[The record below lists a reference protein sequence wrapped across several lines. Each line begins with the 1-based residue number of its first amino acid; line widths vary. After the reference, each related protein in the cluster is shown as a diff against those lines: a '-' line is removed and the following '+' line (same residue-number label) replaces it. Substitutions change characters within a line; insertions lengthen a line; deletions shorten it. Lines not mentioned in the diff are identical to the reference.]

1 MELFFHYLSQ
11 PYLLTG
17 ILYTLLITALG
28 LGGGLVMGIVLAGMQ
43 LSRFPILAVI
53 TRAYA
58 IIFRGTP
65 LILQMIFC
73 YNALPMI
80 GIKLTAVE
88 AAGLALALNE
98 APFIAEIIRGN
109 IIAVDRGQIVA
120 GQALGMTPA
129 VVMLRVVAPQAI
141 RSMVPALG
149 NEAVSALKNS
159 SLASVVSVQEL
170 TLRSTQLASANFD
183 FFSVFFAS
191 GLMYLVLT
199 GAVAVIQMVVEILLD
214 LDPPTPEA
222 RLARLLPW
230 RRQPVE
236 AVRECRRGTR
246 AARNPPAAARL
257 PAAPARRRGAL
268 DRPREAHGRAQGQ
281 PPALEIKALRKSY
294 DGKTVLEFI
303 DLTVRIGEVVALL
316 GPSGSGKST
325 LLRCINHLEG
335 WDSGAIKCDGRG
347 RSASTLDNRPLSPR
361 AIANERATVGVGM
374 VFQNF
379 NLFGHLTA
387 QARTSPGPL
396 RWVQGLSHTDADRR
410 ARELL
415 DRVGLSD
422 RADALPRHMSGG
434 QQQRVAIARALAP
447 NPTILL
453 LDEPTSALDPELVS
467 EVLEVIRRLAVE
479 DGLTM
484 MISTH
489 QIGFAKEVADRAVF
503 LADGSIVE
511 EGPADVVLSR
521 PKNPR
526 TAQFLQIM
534 TDEASHARDS
544 GDPDRRRRRAARE
557 PCEASGTIG
566 DHVNHHKLPVSPST
580 VHWGYFSKVVKPAL
594 TIKSGDRA
602 TIETLTHHAND
613 DYERMIKDDP
623 AAEAIFHWTKDEK
636 TIRRRGA
643 GPTEGKLKFGPGEG
657 PRRASPHRPRR
668 RSRGPSP
675 ATFWRFASST
685 CGLDRAAAPATPGA
699 ASARTPPHRGASTI
713 TT

>member
-17 ILYTLLITALG
+17 IVYTLLITALG
-28 LGGGLVMGIVLAGMQ
+28 LSGGLVMGVLLAAMQ
-43 LSRFPILAVI
+43 LSRFPLLAVI

-80 GIKLTAVE
+80 GIKLTAIE

-109 IIAVDRGQIVA
+109 VISVDRGQILA
-120 GQALGMTPA
+120 GQALGMTPV

-183 FFSVFFAS
+183 FFSIFFAS

-199 GAVAVIQMVVEILLD
+199 GAIAVIQVVVETLLD
-214 LDPPTPEA
+214 LDLPTPQA

-230 RRQPVE
+230 RRLPIE
-236 AVRECRRGTR
+236 TASPK
-246 AARNPPAAARL
+246 AAPPAAPL
-257 PAAPARRRGAL
+257 PPAPASPAQPSPSRARAVLSINRDKRLAAL
-268 DRPREAHGRAQGQ
+268 KGSR
-281 PPALEIKALRKSY
+281 PALEIEALHKSY
-294 DGKTVLEFI
+294 DGKVVLQSI
-303 DLTVRIGEVVALL
+303 DLVVRIGEVVALL

-325 LLRCINHLEG
+325 LLRCINHLES
-335 WDSGAIKCDGRG
+335 WDSGSIKVTGREIG
-347 RSASTLDNRPLSPR
+347 FDAHNRPLSPR
-361 AIANERATVGVGM
+361 ALANERAAVGVGM
-374 VFQNF
+374 VFQSF

-387 QARTSPGPL
+387 KENIAGPL
-396 RWVQGLSHTDADRR
+396 RWVQGLSRTEAELR
-410 ARELL
+410 ASELL
-415 DRVGLSD
+415 ARVGLSD
-422 RADALPRHMSGG
+422 RADALPRHLSGG

-447 NPTILL
+447 NPAILL

-467 EVLEVIRRLAVE
+467 EVLEVIRQLAVE

-484 MISTH
+484 MIATH
-489 QIGFAKEVADRAVF
+489 QISFAREVADRAVF
-503 LADGSIVE
+503 LAEGSIVE

-521 PKNPR
+521 PRNAR

-534 TDEASHARDS
+534 TDEA
-544 GDPDRRRRRAARE
+544 AA
-557 PCEASGTIG
+557 
-566 DHVNHHKLPVSPST
+566 HV
-580 VHWGYFSKVVKPAL
+580 
-594 TIKSGDRA
+594 
-602 TIETLTHHAND
+602 
-613 DYERMIKDDP
+613 
-623 AAEAIFHWTKDEK
+623 
-636 TIRRRGA
+636 
-643 GPTEGKLKFGPGEG
+643 
-657 PRRASPHRPRR
+657 
-668 RSRGPSP
+668 
-675 ATFWRFASST
+675 
-685 CGLDRAAAPATPGA
+685 
-699 ASARTPPHRGASTI
+699 
-713 TT
+713 

>member
-109 IIAVDRGQIVA
+109 IIAVDRGQIIA

-129 VVMLRVVAPQAI
+129 VVMLRIVAPQAV

-183 FFSVFFAS
+183 FFSIFFAS

-199 GAVAVIQMVVEILLD
+199 GAVAVIQVIVEVLLD
-214 LDPPTPEA
+214 LDLPTPEA

-236 AVRECRRGTR
+236 AVRASAT
-246 AARNPPAAARL
+246 AAAPL
-257 PAAPARRRGAL
+257 LEAPTPTSPAVSPAPLRTSLTIDREKRMAAL
-268 DRPREAHGRAQGQ
+268 TGSR
-281 PPALEIKALRKSY
+281 PALEIKALHKSY
-294 DGKTVLEFI
+294 DGKTVLELI
-303 DLTVRIGEVVALL
+303 DLVVRIGEVVALL

-325 LLRCINHLEG
+325 LLRCINHLES
-335 WDSGAIKCDGRG
+335 WDSGAIKVAGREIG
-347 RSASTLDNRPLSPR
+347 FDAHNRPLSAR

-387 QARTSPGPL
+387 KQNIAGPL
-396 RWVQGLSHTDADRR
+396 RWVHGLSHTDADRR
-410 ARELL
+410 AQELL

-467 EVLEVIRRLAVE
+467 EVLDVIRRLAVE

-489 QIGFAKEVADRAVF
+489 QISFAKEVADRAVF

-511 EGPADVVLSR
+511 EGRADVVLSR

-534 TDEASHARDS
+534 TEESVAH
-544 GDPDRRRRRAARE
+544 G
-557 PCEASGTIG
+557 
-566 DHVNHHKLPVSPST
+566 
-580 VHWGYFSKVVKPAL
+580 
-594 TIKSGDRA
+594 
-602 TIETLTHHAND
+602 
-613 DYERMIKDDP
+613 
-623 AAEAIFHWTKDEK
+623 
-636 TIRRRGA
+636 
-643 GPTEGKLKFGPGEG
+643 
-657 PRRASPHRPRR
+657 
-668 RSRGPSP
+668 
-675 ATFWRFASST
+675 
-685 CGLDRAAAPATPGA
+685 
-699 ASARTPPHRGASTI
+699 
-713 TT
+713 